1 MINSENMKDIKW
13 LNVRF
18 LNFRFDVPDIPS
30 FIWQFKDIFVDEIYK
45 FDSNSQRP
53 IIYDC
58 GANIGMS
65 CLYFKLLYSNARVI
79 AFEADPFLADIL
91 RNNLQKNGISNNVEI
106 INAAVW
112 IENGEIDF
120 SRDFADGGSVYGTSN
135 NYRVKAVRLR
145 DFLEKENKVDMLKMD
160 IEGAEYDVLFD
171 CKDVLGIVE
180 NIFVEYHSWS
190 DKDQKLS
197 EILSILE
204 YSGFRYYIENV
215 SKRKHPLINQA
226 LACNMDL
233 QLNIWRYR
241 K

>member
-1 MINSENMKDIKW
+1 
-13 LNVRF
+13 
-18 LNFRFDVPDIPS
+18 
-30 FIWQFKDIFVDEIYK
+30 
-45 FDSNSQRP
+45 
-53 IIYDC
+53 
-58 GANIGMS
+58 MS

-160 IEGAEYDVLFD
+160 IEGAEYDVLVD
-171 CKDVLGIVE
+171 CKYVLGIVE

-233 QLNIWRYR
+233 QLNIWGYR